1 MIENLGSFLFLVKI
15 SVDHE
20 NQRPIESMGLKSN
33 ALLGCNWQQK
43 RHDLKPE
50 FIIREQWRG

>member
-20 NQRPIESMGLKSN
+20 NQRPIAFEILKSK
-33 ALLGCNWQQK
+33 AGLG
-43 RHDLKPE
+43 R
-50 FIIREQWRG
+50 R